1 MQVLAQGTVHKLHTR
16 LEQPVSY
23 QLPLGDT
30 RTPLN
35 PLLGQT
41 VRLRYLGTIHCVHCG
56 RLSNKS
62 FNQGYCYPCFQKLAQ
77 CDSCIIHPEKCHFE
91 RGTCREP
98 SWGEEFCMQDHIVY
112 LANSSGVKVGIT
124 RATQVPTRW
133 IDQGAIQALPVIRVR
148 SRLQSG
154 ALEVMFRQHVK
165 DKTNWRDMLAE
176 GRGNQ
181 IVDLIAERDHLF
193 SICEHDIKELQQR
206 FGFHAVS
213 LLTGIEPLNI
223 HYPVQG
229 YPEKLESLNFDKQ
242 ALIEGTLLGIKGQ
255 YMIFDTGVINMRR
268 FSGYDIEISSH

>member
-1 MQVLAQGTVHKLHTR
+1 
-16 LEQPVSY
+16 
-23 QLPLGDT
+23 
-30 RTPLN
+30 
-35 PLLGQT
+35 
-41 VRLRYLGTIHCVHCG
+41 
-56 RLSNKS
+56 
-62 FNQGYCYPCFQKLAQ
+62 
-77 CDSCIIHPEKCHFE
+77 
-91 RGTCREP
+91 
-98 SWGEEFCMQDHIVY
+98 
-112 LANSSGVKVGIT
+112 
-124 RATQVPTRW
+124 
-133 IDQGAIQALPVIRVR
+133 
-148 SRLQSG
+148 
-154 ALEVMFRQHVK
+154 MFRQHVK

-176 GRGNQ
+176 GRSRQ